1 MPVPDLVPSGLRLG
15 LWQHRLRGSRDLG
28 RRPPCSGCVVDSSSA
43 QRQWRSLG
51 ARSMLD
57 ALSFM
62 ISTLERSQVGGLF
75 VLIQERVN
83 FNTRYHHVSLYIMML
98 S

>member
-1 MPVPDLVPSGLRLG
+1 MSVYRS
-15 LWQHRLRGSRDLG
+15 HRLRGVIVQGG

-75 VLIQERVN
+75 VLIQEGQIQYKISSYIII
-83 FNTRYHHVSLYIMML
+83 YHDAIMMYHCVSSSVL
-98 S
+98 